1 MLDSAAFFQLNQAG
15 LNHKA
20 SDFMP
25 LTDKRVLVV
34 EDDALITWQIEEIL
48 REANCSVVGPAGT
61 LAHALRL
68 VNEEQFDAA
77 LIDINLHG
85 TSSTPLARDLKSRG
99 IRFGFVTGYI
109 EDQDLPSDLRDVPYL
124 TKPFDPADLFSLAQF
139 LVGLSNHPGAAA
151 RGQW

>member
-48 REANCSVVGPAGT
+48 REANCSV
-61 LAHALRL
+61 
-68 VNEEQFDAA
+68 
-77 LIDINLHG
+77 
-85 TSSTPLARDLKSRG
+85 ARR
-99 IRFGFVTGYI
+99 
-109 EDQDLPSDLRDVPYL
+109 
-124 TKPFDPADLFSLAQF
+124 
-139 LVGLSNHPGAAA
+139 A
-151 RGQW
+151 RSPTHCVW